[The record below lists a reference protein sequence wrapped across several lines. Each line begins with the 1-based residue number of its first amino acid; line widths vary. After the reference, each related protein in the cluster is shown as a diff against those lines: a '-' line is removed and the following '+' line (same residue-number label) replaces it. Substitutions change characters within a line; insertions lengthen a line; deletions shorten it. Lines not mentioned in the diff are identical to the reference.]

1 MDDKKLE
8 MFFSKE
14 LWNETIEKA
23 VDKRL
28 DKSLLG
34 KLCDIETRIALADA
48 ISERRYRIAPPRVGL
63 IPKDDGS
70 FRKVYI
76 NTDLD
81 RVVLSLINDVYFKM
95 YGHTMSPY
103 CVSYQK
109 GLGVSKI
116 IDQIVDELH
125 DVTVTKEVLGYKV
138 DISKYFDSVNKET
151 LFETLDM
158 LDTGSAIDHIVRQ
171 YYSEDLIIDE
181 DMKLVTHYKSLAQG
195 CAVSSFLANYAL
207 RDIDFYITTNFDV
220 LYYRYSD
227 DILII
232 GDDAKEALGVLEDML
247 KIKGLSL
254 HPKKVEAIYPDTW
267 FTFLGFKI
275 NGYKVTFSDKSMTR
289 FKSEIKQRTKT
300 TKETKLKSFDTVRRT
315 IKDVNRYMYTGFMES
330 DRNFGWAEYMFATVN
345 QIEDIQYLDNF
356 VKDHIRHMYTG
367 KWNSYSNYNKVPN
380 EKLKELGYL
389 SMVHLYKLRQI
400 HPDLYRAEVRRVL
413 M

>member
-1 MDDKKLE
+1 MEDKKLE

-48 ISERRYRIAPPRVGL
+48 ISERRYCIAPPRVGL

-95 YGHTMSPY
+95 YGHTISPY

-116 IDQIVDELH
+116 IDRITDELLA
-125 DVTVTKEVLGYKV
+125 VPAAQEVLGYKV
-138 DISKYFDSVNKET
+138 DISKYFDSVSKET
-151 LFETLDM
+151 LFAALDT
-158 LDTGSAIDHIVRQ
+158 LDTGSAIDHMVKE

-181 DMKLVTHYKSLAQG
+181 DMQLVAHYKSLAQG
-195 CAVSSFLANYAL
+195 CAVSSFLANYVL
-207 RDIDFYITTNFDV
+207 KDIDDYLTTNFDV

-232 GDDAKEALGVLEDML
+232 GDKAKEVLDVLSDML
-247 KIKGLSL
+247 EAKGLSL
-254 HPKKVEAIYPDTW
+254 HPKKVETLYPDTW

-275 NGYKVTFSDKSMTR
+275 NGHRVTFSDKSMTR

-330 DRNFGWAEYMFATVN
+330 ERNFGWAEYMFATVN
-345 QIEDIQYLDNF
+345 QIADIQYLDNF